1 MEGQTDL
8 KLSAEAWAE
17 IVIERWE
24 RKIKQ
29 LRIRHTGS
37 LLQSF
42 HQHVNTQSNGN
53 PDRIILTFNYYGKFV
68 DMGVGKGVPH
78 AKVELSNRKAK
89 PWYSKTFYSQ
99 LMKLSEILQVKYR
112 EKAQMVIISEIES
125 FKSEKKTGKTWK

>member
-1 MEGQTDL
+1 
-8 KLSAEAWAE
+8 
-17 IVIERWE
+17 
-24 RKIKQ
+24 
-29 LRIRHTGS
+29 
-37 LLQSF
+37 
-42 HQHVNTQSNGN
+42 
-53 PDRIILTFNYYGKFV
+53 
-68 DMGVGKGVPH
+68 MGVGKGVPH